1 MKNILVTGGSRGIGK
16 EIVKTCIKEGCYVH
30 FTYANDLSSAKQ
42 MHKKINSSKL
52 SFSRCDLNNVED
64 ITKLFESLKNSF
76 QFIDG
81 LVNNAGISGGNLS
94 IKEFPSKT
102 IDEVLSVNVKGLLV
116 CCKEVIPLMSI
127 KNGARGGS
135 IVNISS
141 MASTIGGRP
150 GRTLYATSKGA
161 VDVFTIGAA
170 KELAPDKIRVNAVRP
185 GVIKTDM
192 VKLELDGDE
201 HLETHY
207 AKSIPFKRFGEP
219 LEVAELVFW
228 LLSDKSSF
236 VSGSRLDVS
245 GGGFII

>member
-1 MKNILVTGGSRGIGK
+1 MKNILITGGSRGIGRG
-16 EIVKTCIKEGCYVH
+16 IVKTCLNEGYYVH
-30 FTYANDLSSAKQ
+30 FTYANDLSSAEQ
-42 MHKKINSSKL
+42 MHKEMNSKKL

-64 ITKLFESLKNSF
+64 ITKLFASLKKSF
-76 QFIDG
+76 RFIDG
-81 LVNNAGISGGNLS
+81 LVNNAGISGGKLP
-94 IKEFPSKT
+94 IKDFPNET
-102 IDEVLSVNVKGLLV
+102 IDEVLSVNVKGLLI

-127 KNGARGGS
+127 NSGARGGS

-170 KELAPDKIRVNAVRP
+170 KELAPDKIRINSVRP

-192 VKLELDGDE
+192 VKLELDGDKD
-201 HLETHY
+201 LEAHY
-207 AKSIPFKRFGEP
+207 AKSIPFKRFGETF
-219 LEVAELVFW
+219 EVAELVAW